1 MGDLLPNHSLNYAT
15 AQETPAHYRS
25 ELVSYNKIRAQRTQ
39 MLHGDVAN
47 NADGV
52 DENQEGDGY
61 ECCWQAPNSAL
72 AR

>member
-1 MGDLLPNHSLNYAT
+1 M
-15 AQETPAHYRS
+15 
-25 ELVSYNKIRAQRTQ
+25 SYNKVRAQRTQ
-39 MLHGDVAN
+39 MLHGDVAD

-52 DENQEGDGY
+52 DSNQEGDGY